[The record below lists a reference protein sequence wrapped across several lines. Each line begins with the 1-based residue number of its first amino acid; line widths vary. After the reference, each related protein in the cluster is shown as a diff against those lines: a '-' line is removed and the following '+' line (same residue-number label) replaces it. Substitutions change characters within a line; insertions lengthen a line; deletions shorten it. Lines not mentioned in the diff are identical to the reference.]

1 MSSWKRSVCGLA
13 AAGRCATRIALG
25 SCGASGER
33 GTADT
38 AERSIFVLSCPLRNQ
53 TVLSNRKSRRW
64 HLFPPKKPVWGDGR
78 QCAGGE
84 VLVLS
89 SI

>member
-33 GTADT
+33 GTAYT
-38 AERSIFVLSCPLRNQ
+38 EERSIFVLSGPLRKN
-53 TVLSNRKSRRW
+53 TVIAIPAQAAWRGAVEHRRKSSV
-64 HLFPPKKPVWGDGR
+64 F
-78 QCAGGE
+78 
-84 VLVLS
+84 S
-89 SI
+89 F

>member
-33 GTADT
+33 GTAYT
-38 AERSIFVLSCPLRNQ
+38 EERSIFVLSGPLRKKYLGITAQ
-53 TVLSNRKSRRW
+53 AAWRGAVEHRRKSSV
-64 HLFPPKKPVWGDGR
+64 F
-78 QCAGGE
+78 
-84 VLVLS
+84 S
-89 SI
+89 F

>member
-33 GTADT
+33 GTAYT
-38 AERSIFVLSCPLRNQ
+38 EERSIFVLSGPLRKKYRELTAQ
-53 TVLSNRKSRRW
+53 AAWRGAVEHRRKSSV
-64 HLFPPKKPVWGDGR
+64 F
-78 QCAGGE
+78 
-84 VLVLS
+84 S
-89 SI
+89 F